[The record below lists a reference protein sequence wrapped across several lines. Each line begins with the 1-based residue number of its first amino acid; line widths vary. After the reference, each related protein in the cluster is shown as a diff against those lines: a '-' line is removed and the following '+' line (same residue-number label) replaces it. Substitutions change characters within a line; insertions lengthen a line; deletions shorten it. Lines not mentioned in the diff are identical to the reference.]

1 MEKLVGFLSPKLK
14 PLNSVVEL
22 SDAVG
27 AVVVEEMAVVLLL
40 PNKGLS
46 NSDEPPDVVE
56 AAVAVVVVILLPNTG
71 LSNSEEPPD
80 VVESVVAA
88 VVVILLPNKGLSN
101 TEEPADVVV
110 EPAVAVKLLLP
121 NNGLSNSEELEDM
134 VEAAVVVLAIVVAI
148 LLPNR
153 GLSNNEEPTDVV
165 ESAVAVALVTVA
177 TIAVF
182 EISVAVMTVGMAS
195 VAAIETVGLAAA
207 PPAVIVVK
215 FVGDDVV
222 FNKLLTVKVIDEG
235 NCNADNELVTA
246 VVADNALAPENINDD
261 DELLTVDGMLF
272 CELNFIAVVVGGTTV
287 TVDVLL
293 ASVELGIVNGEKLN
307 REDDVVDVDGAV
319 LPKILLLSIPME
331 AGDDIGVE
339 ALNTGNGDDEVVEI
353 VADSQAKELLIEEL
367 DIAAD
372 NVDGTLIASI
382 ELLIVV
388 AAVAVDKSSVLAGY
402 DDFDV
407 KNVALGM
414 AEVDDD
420 EPTL

>member
-80 VVESVVAA
+80 VVKSVVAA

-134 VEAAVVVLAIVVAI
+134 VEAAVVLAIVVAI

-177 TIAVF
+177 TIAVV

-195 VAAIETVGLAAA
+195 VAAIETVGLAA

-307 REDDVVDVDGAV
+307 REDDVVDADGAV
-319 LPKILLLSIPME
+319 LPKILLLSIPIE

-353 VADSQAKELLIEEL
+353 VADSQAKELFEEL

-382 ELLIVV
+382 ELLFVV

-402 DDFDV
+402 DDFGV